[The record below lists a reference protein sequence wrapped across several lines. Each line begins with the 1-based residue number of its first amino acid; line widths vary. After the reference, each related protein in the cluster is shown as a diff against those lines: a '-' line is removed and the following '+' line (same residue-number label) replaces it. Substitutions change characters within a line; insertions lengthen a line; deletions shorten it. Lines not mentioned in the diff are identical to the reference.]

1 MLFATD
7 GVDLEYALPE
17 ALRPYLAAAKAM
29 TVESHRVYTE
39 NLGLIQ
45 RAPRN

>member
-7 GVDLEYALPE
+7 RVDLEYALPE

-39 NLGLIQ
+39 NLGPIQ
-45 RAPRN
+45 PASRN